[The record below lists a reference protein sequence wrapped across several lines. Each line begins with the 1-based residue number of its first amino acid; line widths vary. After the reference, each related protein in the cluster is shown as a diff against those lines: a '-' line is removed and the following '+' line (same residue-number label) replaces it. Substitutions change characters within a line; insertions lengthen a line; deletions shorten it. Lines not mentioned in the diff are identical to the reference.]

1 MDQTIFVY
9 DKIKP
14 SVELIEEVFSY
25 DFKKLDQASSE
36 DISKYCAALAQY
48 LVYMQYQRNKVKIDM
63 IKTKQYIDRAVFQ
76 IMDDSTLKKFKTK
89 TAAKE
94 AIITTSEELS
104 KSREK
109 LDTLD
114 TELIMSEGM
123 DKSILEL
130 INALKRELTRRSE
143 EMLSVRSGRR

>member
-9 DKIKP
+9 DKVKP
-14 SVELIEEVFSY
+14 SKDLIEEVFAF
-25 DFKKLDQASSE
+25 DFKRLDQASGV

-48 LVYMQYQRNKVKIDM
+48 LVYMQYQRNRVKIDM
-63 IKTKQYIDRAVFQ
+63 IKTKQYIERVVFQ

-89 TAAKE
+89 TAATE
-94 AIITTSEELS
+94 AIITSNSELT
-104 KSREK
+104 KMREK
-109 LDTLD
+109 LDALD
-114 TELIMSEGM
+114 TELVMSKGM

-143 EMLSVRSGRR
+143 EMTAVRTGRR